1 MASSG
6 RFPGVTV
13 TLVDAGAR
21 TIALPSSSII
31 GLCDTFTVLPTASAK
46 PNELTLI
53 TSEREAVA
61 VWGEDSAITRACK
74 AIFVRAK
81 AVVIGCGVAK
91 VEGPAQ
97 QTSAIIGG
105 FLASRQRAGMQA
117 LLDGKNPLQRTAA
130 AADCPG
136 SHRDAG
142 GCYQSRQ
149 ANSGICAL
157 LKLRGT
163 QAGIILSRL

>member
-6 RFPGVTV
+6 RFHGVTV
-13 TLVDAGAR
+13 TLVDTGAR

-31 GLCDTFTVLPTASAK
+31 GLCDTFTVVPAASAK

-61 VWGEDSAITRACK
+61 AWGEDSAITRACK

-91 VEGPAQ
+91 VEDPAQ

-105 FLASRQRAGMQA
+105 VLASGQRTGMQA
-117 LLDGKNPLQRTAA
+117 LLDGKSRYNAQPRLLIAPGHTA
-130 AADCPG
+130 
-136 SHRDAG
+136 
-142 GCYQSRQ
+142 
-149 ANSGICAL
+149 
-157 LKLRGT
+157 T
-163 QAGIILSRL
+163 QAVATALDALAGSRGN